1 MVVMNLELNN
11 FLLFNNFKLNL
22 SYPKKPVNS
31 TIPNEHLSGRPNF
44 RYKKL
49 VILMG
54 ANATGKTAMS
64 RIMMGIFNFISRREY
79 SAITPYIENTA
90 EEASFSIDFAFP
102 EHTLYRI
109 TGKFSGHKKNQSE
122 YKSDDI
128 TITVQ
133 SEAILT
139 NDSYERCLSRLL
151 KKPVPEYEN
160 YVKAL
165 EAVPYLTW
173 SFESPFATNGNQR
186 AIEPI
191 LPDLYARV
199 LEKTLQALD
208 PRILSVSKVPNTD
221 NSFVILYE
229 HRYVIIKDGFVTDP
243 VMLSSGTVDGIG
255 VANMLTAIR
264 LKGMDFFFCD
274 EKYSHIHSFSEKEF
288 LSLMIDL
295 LQDNQQLIFTT
306 HNTDTLEMDLPLHS
320 FAFLRRSGNDEPSIS
335 CVFASDYIKK
345 NNVSLKNAVENDI
358 FSAAPDTDSIYA
370 IGDLLREVP
379 V

>member
-1 MVVMNLELNN
+1 MGVMNLELNN
-11 FLLFNNFKLNL
+11 FLLFTNFKMNL

-31 TIPNEHLSGRPNF
+31 TIPSEHLSGRPNF

-64 RIMMGIFNFISRREY
+64 RIMMGIFNFISRKEY
-79 SAITPYIENTA
+79 SSITPYIENTA
-90 EEASFSIDFAFP
+90 EEASFSIDFAYSDYM
-102 EHTLYRI
+102 LYHI
-109 TGKFSGHKKNQSE
+109 TGTFRGHKKNQKE

-133 SEAILT
+133 SEPILT

-160 YVKAL
+160 YIKAL
-165 EAVPYLTW
+165 ESIPYLTW
-173 SFESPFATNGNQR
+173 SFESPFATGGNQR

-191 LPDLYARV
+191 LPELYVQV

-208 PRILSVSKVPNTD
+208 PRVLSVSKVPNTD
-221 NSFVILYE
+221 NSFVISFE
-229 HRYVIIKDGFVTDP
+229 HHYVIIKDGILTDP
-243 VMLSSGTVDGIG
+243 DTLSSGTAEGIG

-274 EKYSHIHSFSEKEF
+274 EKFSHIHSVSEKEF

-320 FAFLRRSGNDEPSIS
+320 FAFLRRSGNDETSIS

-358 FSAAPDTDSIYA
+358 FSAAPDTDSIYT